1 MTISESDKLSA
12 AWHALSLMSP
22 AIELPE
28 YLDDPII
35 RSRVGAMIV
44 KAAAESAAKVRFQT

>member
-22 AIELPE
+22 TIELPE
-28 YLDDPII
+28 YRDDPIV
-35 RSRVGAMIV
+35 RSRVGTMIV
-44 KAAAESAAKVRFQT
+44 KAAESAAKVRFQT